1 MITTYISYD
10 NPQIVI
16 QVIPPIS
23 SFYTINVLENYIT
36 TSSAMLGS
44 GVNISSVMIQ
54 KEKYMVRLEDNTI
67 FLAYKDGD
75 IKIY

>member
-1 MITTYISYD
+1 MITTYISYN

-16 QVIPPIS
+16 QVIPGGP
-23 SFYTINVLENYIT
+23 FYTINVLENYIT

-54 KEKYMVRLEDNTI
+54 KEKYMVRLEGDTI

>member
-1 MITTYISYD
+1 MTTTYLSYD

-16 QVIPPIS
+16 QVYNGVP
-23 SFYTINVLENYIT
+23 FYTINVLENYIT

-54 KEKYMVRLEDNTI
+54 KEKYMVRLEGDTI
-67 FLAYKDGD
+67 FLAYKEGD